1 MRQHKNAALTP
12 RQREEIQAAVAAK
25 TSSQRALAARYG
37 VHLRT
42 IVRWAHRPSGQEKP
56 LGRPAPDPATP
67 SPYAAAIVAY
77 RLEQPTHGPR
87 RIAAELRTRFSQAHP
102 YSVWCVL
109 RQHGLSRRPPKK
121 TTDGAAPCGPVSGAD
136 GRAVPDQNTRHER
149 L

>member
-25 TSSQRALAARYG
+25 TSSQRALAVKYG

-77 RLEQPTHGPR
+77 RQEHPTHGPR
-87 RIAAELRTRFSQAHP
+87 RIAAELRARFVQAHP
-102 YSVWCVL
+102 YTIWQVL
-109 RQHGLSRRPPKK
+109 RQHGMSRRTPKK
-121 TTDGAAPCGPVSGAD
+121 TALHAAAPPPTARAD
-136 GRAVPDQNTRHER
+136 GRAIPTQTAHGEGI
-149 L
+149 